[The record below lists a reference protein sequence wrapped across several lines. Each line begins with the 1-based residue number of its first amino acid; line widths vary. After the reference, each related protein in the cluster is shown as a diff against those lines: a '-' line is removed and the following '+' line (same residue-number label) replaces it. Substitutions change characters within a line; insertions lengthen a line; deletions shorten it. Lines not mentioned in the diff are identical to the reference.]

1 VRSGETLQ
9 PVEESAQVIAFP
21 GTDGVEV
28 RHLRAFIAVA
38 EELNFSRAAERLYLS
53 QPALSRQVRM
63 LERVIGCELL
73 RRSPHRVELTLAGQ
87 ALLDRARPVL
97 ESLEEAVAAAQAVGG
112 ELNARIM
119 SLWAPMSALADPET
133 SIAQMREE
141 FEAILAH
148 SPMPP
153 DVSVRPVIAGGTPA
167 LELGG
172 DPAILYLHGG
182 GYILGSA
189 YGYRP
194 LAGALVA
201 ATGTAALV
209 PDFRLAPEHP
219 FPAALDDALAAYRWL
234 VQQRGE
240 PGQIVLAGDSSGAGL
255 ALALMLRLKA
265 EGERLPAAAVLLCPA
280 VEISG
285 AMLTPAGNPHPMD
298 AIWSASARSYLA
310 GHPADDP
317 LVSPLHGD
325 LRGLPPLLIQ
335 CSTGD
340 RVRPEAEALA
350 TRATQLGVEA
360 RLETY
365 TADTHVFQVYWSFL
379 PEARDALAAAGGFI
393 GERLGLGRPDQAS
406 SFGHT

>member
-38 EELNFSRAAERLYLS
+38 EELNFSRAAERLYVS

-73 RRSPHRVELTLAGQ
+73 RRSSHRVELTLAGQ

-119 SLWAPMSALADPET
+119 SLWAPMFALADPDT
-133 SIAQMREE
+133 SIAQMRDE

-194 LAGALVA
+194 LVGA
-201 ATGTAALV
+201 AALV

-234 VQQRGE
+234 VRQRGE
-240 PGQIVLAGDSSGAGL
+240 PRGIVLAGDSSGAGL

-265 EGERLPAAAVLLCPA
+265 EGDRLPAAAVLLCPA

-285 AMLTPAGNPHPMD
+285 AMLVPTGNPHPMD

-310 GHPADDP
+310 GHPPDDP

-350 TRATQLGVEA
+350 TRATELGVDA

-393 GERLGLGRPDQAS
+393 GERLGLEHTDQAS
-406 SFGHT
+406 SLGHI